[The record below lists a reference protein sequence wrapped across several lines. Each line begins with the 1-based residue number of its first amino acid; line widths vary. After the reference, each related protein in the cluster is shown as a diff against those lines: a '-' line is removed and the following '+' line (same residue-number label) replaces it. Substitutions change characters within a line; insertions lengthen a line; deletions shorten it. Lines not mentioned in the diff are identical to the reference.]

1 MADKVP
7 TSLVLDR
14 LDRQILHA
22 VRLDGRAAFS
32 DLANILGSS
41 EQTVA
46 RRYRRLR
53 EAGVI
58 RVLVLPSPVDASLDW
73 HVRLQVRPGAA
84 ARLADAL
91 ARRADVSWVSI
102 TSGGAEVICITR
114 PSTGHRRDALLL
126 DRLPRI
132 HQVTGL
138 VAHSILHSFMSA
150 VTREWDAFDDPLTEA
165 QTHALLARRSA
176 LTASDADD
184 RCALAA
190 EDQPLLEALMAD
202 GRASYAALSA
212 STGWTPTRV
221 ARRLEQLLAAGAISV
236 DADLAIEALGFRSF
250 STLWCSVVPAHLQRV
265 GEQVAALPQT
275 AFAAAITGPVNL
287 MASVVCRDSADLF
300 AYLTDGIGSLE
311 GVTSAE
317 VSPTIRR
324 VKQAASVMQGPRI
337 AVTL

>member
-1 MADKVP
+1 M
-7 TSLVLDR
+7 LDR
-14 LDRQILHA
+14 LDRQLIHA
-22 VRLDGRAAFS
+22 LRLDGRAAFS
-32 DLANILGSS
+32 DLAHLLGSS

-53 EAGVI
+53 EAGVV
-58 RVLVLPSPVDASLDW
+58 RVLVLPAPVDASLDW
-73 HVRLQVRPGAA
+73 YVRLQVRPGAA
-84 ARLADAL
+84 LRLADAL
-91 ARRADVSWVSI
+91 AQRADVSWVSI

-114 PSTGHRRDALLL
+114 PSTAHRRDALLL
-126 DRLPRI
+126 ERLPRI

-150 VTREWDAFDDPLTEA
+150 VTREWDAFDDPLTDA
-165 QTHALLARRSA
+165 QTQALLGRRSA
-176 LTASDADD
+176 SRVGD
-184 RCALAA
+184 RPALAA

-212 STGWTPTRV
+212 STGWTPTRI
-221 ARRLEQLLAAGAISV
+221 ARRLQELLAAGAIYV

-265 GEQVAALPQT
+265 GAQVAALPQT

-300 AYLTDGIGSLE
+300 AYLTDGIGSLN

-317 VSPTIRR
+317 VTPTIRR

-337 AVTL
+337 AVAL